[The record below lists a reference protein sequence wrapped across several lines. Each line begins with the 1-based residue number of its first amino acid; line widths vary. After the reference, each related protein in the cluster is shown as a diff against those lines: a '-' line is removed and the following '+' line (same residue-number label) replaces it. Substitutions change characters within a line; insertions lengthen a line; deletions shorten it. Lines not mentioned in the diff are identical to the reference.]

1 MLSKTKTSFNMCL
14 HLFTHSSHTG
24 KQTRIAT
31 LCKSIGHQAR
41 CPKPFTPRCKEDPDV
56 APRNQWTCLTTQQ
69 HGGYPIR
76 ALSSPCFLFFRPL
89 LLTSSWMRVYGGEI
103 ICSSSPTWVY
113 MSRKI
118 SASPGNTKGGAG
130 WRSCRSWFWEVV
142 QACHTAMFP
151 SVRNASFMSSPG
163 RFDLFVKSRSSRSAG
178 EYQPGPLVS
187 SWLFKSRHCRARS
200 PHMLWTSYCGGPWI
214 WGTFSGQEKCL
225 FLVPWRI
232 SRLMSI

>member
-1 MLSKTKTSFNMCL
+1 MCL
-14 HLFTHSSHTG
+14 HLFTRSSHTG

-69 HGGYPIR
+69 HGGHPIR

-113 MSRKI
+113 MARKI
-118 SASPGNTKGGAG
+118 SCSPGNNFQGRICCWFVWIETREKKGNFFGVDSIL
-130 WRSCRSWFWEVV
+130 WNRFQESLRVV
-142 QACHTAMFP
+142 NVECALPGPCLGLCVGVACFVVFGGFVVGFFLM
-151 SVRNASFMSSPG
+151 G
-163 RFDLFVKSRSSRSAG
+163 KFDLN
-178 EYQPGPLVS
+178 
-187 SWLFKSRHCRARS
+187 
-200 PHMLWTSYCGGPWI
+200 HMLIPVVDRP
-214 WGTFSGQEKCL
+214 CL
-225 FLVPWRI
+225 ALVRQCRKKKGW
-232 SRLMSI
+232 